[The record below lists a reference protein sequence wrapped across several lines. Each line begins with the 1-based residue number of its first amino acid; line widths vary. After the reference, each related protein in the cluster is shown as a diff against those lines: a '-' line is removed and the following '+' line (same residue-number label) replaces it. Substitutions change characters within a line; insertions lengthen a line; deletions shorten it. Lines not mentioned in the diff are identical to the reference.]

1 MASIVKRKSKYS
13 VVYSYYDEQGE
24 KKQKWETWGTMKEAK
39 KRKAEIEYKQDNNT
53 FVRPSIKTIS
63 DLMYDFVELYG
74 VNKWALSTFDAKKGL
89 IDNYINPIIGEV
101 KITDVTPRMMDEYY
115 KKLLKVKSDEENWNN
130 QIAEQNERLSA
141 IDAEIEKLLSQAE
154 SLEQIGQ
161 GIEQLSDV
169 VQGTASSSEENTAIS
184 INLAE
189 GAAKMHDRVNVFKLF

>member
-89 IDNYINPIIGEV
+89 IDS
-101 KITDVTPRMMDEYY
+101 TST
-115 KKLLKVKSDEENWNN
+115 
-130 QIAEQNERLSA
+130 Q
-141 IDAEIEKLLSQAE
+141 
-154 SLEQIGQ
+154 
-161 GIEQLSDV
+161 
-169 VQGTASSSEENTAIS
+169 SS
-184 INLAE
+184 
-189 GAAKMHDRVNVFKLF
+189 GK